1 MFDFPTKKIFRF
13 STQSKSNSRL
23 TILKLKNI
31 LPHHHSEIE
40 FLRLYCHPV
49 TVIREIFIN
58 RKLGKHRIEEGRPPS
73 FTTWIVALESSLS
86 SSRSKWEWHITQNTK
101 NINSE
106 REAWNITKKLLI
118 RKIIREKNFKND
130 ENYFPSIKRGIIHS
144 RDVTIMPSFGR
155 KYAKWFEM
163 CTIPSRNEILK

>member
-1 MFDFPTKKIFRF
+1 MFDFPTKKIFIF

-58 RKLGKHRIEEGRPPS
+58 RKLGKYRIEEGRPPS

-106 REAWNITKKLLI
+106 REAWNITKNFNRRLSE
-118 RKIIREKNFKND
+118 RKISKMMKIIFLASSVASYTVVTSPSCLVLEESTRND
-130 ENYFPSIKRGIIHS
+130 
-144 RDVTIMPSFGR
+144 
-155 KYAKWFEM
+155 
-163 CTIPSRNEILK
+163 LKCARYLQGMRF